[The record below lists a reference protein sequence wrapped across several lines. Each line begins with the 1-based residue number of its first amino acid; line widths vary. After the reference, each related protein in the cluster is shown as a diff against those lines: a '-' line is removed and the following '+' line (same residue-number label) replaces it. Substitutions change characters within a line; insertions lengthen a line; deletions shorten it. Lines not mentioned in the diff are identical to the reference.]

1 MKINKIIT
9 RFIIF
14 NICIS
19 LFILFTAD
27 YIIPFHNIETYTYE
41 NNQIIVHSLSEYF
54 EIFLNILFLVISICT
69 AVFIVIEIRNRIKH
83 KEKFVRK
90 VILLI
95 ISWFIALILFFFSD
109 IMAAGLWNK
118 EDYSPECYYFTNED
132 RAIVIEEGSFM
143 LNGWAEIYQI
153 INNNEAL
160 IIGHISTDDGYRNK
174 GNYDIKWNENNLEI
188 SYHYGDLEN
197 RLLTEKIEYAE

>member
-27 YIIPFHNIETYTYE
+27 HIIPFHNIETYSYE

-54 EIFLNILFLVISICT
+54 GIFLEILFLVISICT
-69 AVFIVIEIRNRIKH
+69 AVFIVIAVMNRIKY
-83 KEKFVRK
+83 KEKFAKK

-95 ISWFIALILFFFSD
+95 ISWFIALVLFFFSD

-118 EDYSPECYYFTNED
+118 GDRSPECYYFTNGD
-132 RAIVIEEGSFM
+132 KAIVVEEESYIFYG
-143 LNGWAEIYQI
+143 GAIIYQVL
-153 INNNEAL
+153 NNNEAL

-174 GNYDIKWNENNLEI
+174 GNYDIKWNEDNLEI

-197 RLLTEKIEYAE
+197 KILTEKIEYAE

>member
-27 YIIPFHNIETYTYE
+27 HIIPFHNIEAYTYE
-41 NNQIIVHSLSEYF
+41 NDQIIVHSLSEYF

-69 AVFIVIEIRNRIKH
+69 AVFIVIAVMNRIKY
-83 KEKFVRK
+83 KEKFAKK

-95 ISWFIALILFFFSD
+95 ISWFIALVLFFSV
-109 IMAAGLWNK
+109 ILRRQAYGIRGIIHPN
-118 EDYSPECYYFTNED
+118 
-132 RAIVIEEGSFM
+132 AITSRMETR
-143 LNGWAEIYQI
+143 Q
-153 INNNEAL
+153 
-160 IIGHISTDDGYRNK
+160 
-174 GNYDIKWNENNLEI
+174 
-188 SYHYGDLEN
+188 
-197 RLLTEKIEYAE
+197 

>member
-27 YIIPFHNIETYTYE
+27 HIIPFHNIETYSYE
-41 NNQIIVHSLSEYF
+41 NNQIIV
-54 EIFLNILFLVISICT
+54 
-69 AVFIVIEIRNRIKH
+69 
-83 KEKFVRK
+83 
-90 VILLI
+90 LLI
-95 ISWFIALILFFFSD
+95 ISWFIALVLFFFSD
-109 IMAAGLWNK
+109 ITAAGLWNK
-118 EDYSPECYYFTNED
+118 GYYSPECYYFTNGD
-132 RAIVIEEGSFM
+132 KAIVVEEESYILYG
-143 LNGWAEIYQI
+143 GAIIYQVL
-153 INNNEAL
+153 NNNEAL

-174 GNYDIKWNENNLEI
+174 GNYDIKWNEDNLEI

-197 RLLTEKIEYAE
+197 KILTEKIEYAE